1 MKTKI
6 LLFTLS
12 PSVDEEDIDEK
23 IQDLENDGF
32 YVTKTE
38 TIAGNT
44 FTKNTA
50 YLTLIVTLQKI

>member
-6 LLFTLS
+6 LIFTLS
-12 PSVDEEDIDEK
+12 PSVDEDDINEEIQELEK
-23 IQDLENDGF
+23 EYF
-32 YVTKTE
+32 SVTKTE

-50 YLTLIVTLQKI
+50 YPTLIITLQKN